1 MVQAGD
7 GFGFAAPPR
16 SNEVKLLTEA
26 QNLTWSQAACNSRL
40 LWIPWALALLSLS
53 AFCVLALVGWP
64 GTFSAAG
71 RGFCE
76 AFREGAIRQPANTW
90 SNLGFVVAGLWM
102 TRRVGLDLANPDPP
116 RNLIGRSTGLSI
128 LYATLVVMLGPGS
141 MAMHG
146 SGTAWGGTTDVF
158 AMLAY
163 IAFPVAYAAVRLVG
177 GGARAFAWLYAVP
190 LAVLG
195 TALVTGTLPFSGS
208 TLYAWLIP
216 AFAGLELWVGF
227 RRSGGSRDL
236 RWLGL
241 AGGVFLTGLVIWR
254 LSHTGAPLCY
264 PESLLQG
271 HAIWHVLC
279 AVSTAA
285 IFVYYQSEHDPQ
297 AM

>member
-1 MVQAGD
+1 MFD
-7 GFGFAAPPR
+7 APHPAP
-16 SNEVKLLTEA
+16 T
-26 QNLTWSQAACNSRL
+26 SRL
-40 LWIPWALALLSLS
+40 LWIPGGATLLSLS
-53 AFCVLALVGWP
+53 VLSVFAVVGWP

-71 RGFCE
+71 AGFCE
-76 AFREGAIRQPANTW
+76 AFREGALKQPANTW
-90 SNLGFVVAGLWM
+90 SNLGFVVAGLWI

-128 LYATLVVMLGPGS
+128 LYATLVVILGPGS

-146 SGTAWGGTTDVF
+146 SGTAWGGTTDVLF
-158 AMLAY
+158 MLVY

-177 GGARAFAWLYAVP
+177 GGARAFVWLYAVP
-190 LAVLG
+190 VAVLG
-195 TALVTGTLPFSGS
+195 IPLVTGTLPFAGS

-216 AFAGLELWVGF
+216 AFAGLELWLGF
-227 RRSGGSRDL
+227 RSSGGSRDL

-271 HAIWHVLC
+271 HAVWHLLC